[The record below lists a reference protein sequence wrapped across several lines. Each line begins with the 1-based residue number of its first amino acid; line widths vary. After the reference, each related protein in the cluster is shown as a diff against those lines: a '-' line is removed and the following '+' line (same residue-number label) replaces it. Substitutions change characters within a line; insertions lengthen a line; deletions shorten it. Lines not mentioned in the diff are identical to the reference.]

1 MATRKQVARAE
12 ATRQR
17 AAMKRLLT
25 ALCLFACAFLAA
37 CSTPPRAAKGDLVI
51 LISIDGFRWDYL
63 QRHAAPTLQALA
75 AGGVRATRLN
85 ASFPTKTFPNHYT
98 LVTGLYPQNHG
109 IVANWFYDPADDAKF
124 DMSKTEARWW
134 QGGEPVWIT
143 AEKQGVRSACFF
155 WPGSESEHDGVR
167 PSLFKPF
174 DKKLKAADRVDGLLA
189 WLALPP
195 AQRPRLAT
203 LYFDIVD
210 DVGHRFGPLARET
223 AAGVKE
229 ADDALARLLA
239 GLERLGL
246 RDSANLVL
254 VSDHGM
260 SETDPEQ
267 TVFLEDLMNIEQVR
281 VEATG
286 PYGGVRPKAGVDVAA
301 LIAGIR
307 AKAPPQIKVYRRE
320 EMPERL
326 HYGRGD
332 SIPPILLIADD
343 HWQVEQRSRW
353 SLSWARNSK
362 GNHGWDPATE
372 NMGAL
377 FVAHGPAFK
386 RGAVIPAV
394 DNIHVYNLLCALLG
408 IKPAA
413 NDGDRRLARAALSR

>member
-1 MATRKQVARAE
+1 
-12 ATRQR
+12 
-17 AAMKRLLT
+17 MKRLLA
-25 ALCLFACAFLAA
+25 ALGLFCCALLLS
-37 CSTPPRAAKGDLVI
+37 CSTPPPAGKAGPLI

-63 QRHAAPTLQALA
+63 QRHDAPTLQALA
-75 AGGVRATRLN
+75 TGGVHATRLN
-85 ASFPTKTFPNHYT
+85 PSFPSKTFPNHYT

-109 IVANWFYDPADDAKF
+109 IVANWFYDPADNAKF

-155 WPGSESEHDGVR
+155 WPGSEAEHGGVR

-174 DKKLKAADRVDGLLA
+174 DKKLKAVERVDGLLA

-195 AQRPRLAT
+195 GERPQLAT

-210 DVGHRFGPLARET
+210 DMGHKFGPLAPET
-223 AAGVKE
+223 AAAVKE
-229 ADDALARLLA
+229 ADEAVARLLA

-260 SETDPEQ
+260 SEVTPEQ
-267 TVFLEDLMNIEQVR
+267 TVFLEDLMDISQVR

-286 PYGGVRPKAGVDVAA
+286 PYGGVRPKDGVNIAA
-301 LIAGIR
+301 LVAGIR
-307 AKAPPQIKVYRRE
+307 AKAPPQIKVYLRE
-320 EMPERL
+320 QMPAHL
-326 HYGRGD
+326 HYREGE
-332 SIPPILLIADD
+332 SIPPILLLADD
-343 HWQVEQRSRW
+343 HWSIEEKSRW

-362 GNHGWDPATE
+362 ATHGWDPATP

-377 FVAHGPAFK
+377 FIASGPAFK

-394 DNIHVYNLLCALLG
+394 DNIHLYNLLCAVLG
-408 IKPAA
+408 VKPAA
-413 NDGDRRLARAALSR
+413 NDGDRRLVKAALAR